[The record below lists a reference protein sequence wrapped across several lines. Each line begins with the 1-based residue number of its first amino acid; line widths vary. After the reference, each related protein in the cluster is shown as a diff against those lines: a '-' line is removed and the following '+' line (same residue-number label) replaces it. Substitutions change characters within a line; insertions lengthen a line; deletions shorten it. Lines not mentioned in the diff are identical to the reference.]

1 MQDWRPTLFALRA
14 FHVEI
19 ASIADHAKE
28 ALVVPMRMQWWR
40 DAVNSLYKG
49 TPIRHPVIQC
59 LAQVHMD
66 QLDSEHVH
74 RGTPHRCINCECCQA
89 MPTNMASRRERFL
102 TAQPKC
108 PLLTSCAAMQS
119 TLFFCLYCDSSGHQ
133 WRIAAMIL
141 QCRLARQ
148 FSRLGSAGCAGEPG
162 PSSDAIPLA
171 EDHQNTRGGFGCG

>member
-1 MQDWRPTLFALRA
+1 MRFLHRESDYENFIWAAQLRKVGAYVSSLRRGSNIQVHSACLATSPANYWTVQDWRPTLFALRA

-19 ASIADHAKE
+19 ASIADHVKE

-108 PLLTSCAAMQS
+108 PLLTSSAAMQS
-119 TLFFCLYCDSSGHQ
+119 TLYFL
-133 WRIAAMIL
+133 
-141 QCRLARQ
+141 
-148 FSRLGSAGCAGEPG
+148 
-162 PSSDAIPLA
+162 PLL
-171 EDHQNTRGGFGCG
+171 